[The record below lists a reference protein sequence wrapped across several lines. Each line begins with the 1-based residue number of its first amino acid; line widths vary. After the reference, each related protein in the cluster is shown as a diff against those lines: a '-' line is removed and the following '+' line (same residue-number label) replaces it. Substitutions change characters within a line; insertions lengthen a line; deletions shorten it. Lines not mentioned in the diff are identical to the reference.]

1 MQKKRNITTY
11 LSLANYVADKI
22 AIEIKKNYKQLNIKL
37 SKKNSLHQITTE
49 LDFKIEKV
57 AKKLIYSKFPDH
69 NIIGEEYGNINNNS
83 DFTWIIDPIDGTK
96 AFISGI
102 PVFTF
107 LLSLKYKNDY
117 LLGLVDQPILNERFW
132 NFNNK
137 AYLNNKVIK
146 VRKFINISSS
156 IVAITDPIMFK
167 NYSSLNNKLL
177 NKFNFIR
184 WGTDA
189 LGYMRCAEGI
199 IDAVI
204 ERDIKIWDIAA
215 IIPIIKASGGII
227 TTWDNKTPGTNDTVI
242 ACNDKKLHEMLI
254 DTLQNYL

>member
-1 MQKKRNITTY
+1 MQKKKIISTC
-11 LSLANYVADKI
+11 LSLANFVADRI
-22 AIEIKKNYKQLNIKL
+22 AFEIRKNYKQLNIKL
-37 SKKNSLHQITTE
+37 SNKSSPHQVVTD
-49 LDFKIEKV
+49 LDFKIEKI
-57 AKKLIYSKFPDH
+57 ARKLINSKFPDH
-69 NIIGEEYGNINNNS
+69 NIIGEELGKIDNNS

-96 AFISGI
+96 AFVSGI

-107 LLSLKYKNDY
+107 LLSLKYRNDY
-117 LLGLVDQPILNERFW
+117 VLGLVDQPILNERFW
-132 NFNNK
+132 NSNNK
-137 AYLNNKVIK
+137 AFLNNKEIS
-146 VRKFINISSS
+146 VRKYSSLSKS

-167 NYSSLNNKLL
+167 NYNLL
-177 NKFNFIR
+177 NKQLFKELNFIR

-215 IIPIIKASGGII
+215 IIPIIEAAGGII

-242 ACNDKKLHEMLI
+242 ACNSKKLHKILVN
-254 DTLQNYL
+254 TLQNCY

>member
-1 MQKKRNITTY
+1 MQKKKNILTF
-11 LSLANYVADKI
+11 LSLANYVADTI
-22 AIEIKKNYKQLNIKL
+22 AIELLKYYKFKNIKL
-37 SKKNSLHQITTE
+37 SKKLFEHQIVTD
-49 LDFKIEKV
+49 LDYKIEKI
-57 AKKLIYSKFPDH
+57 ARKLIKSQFPEH
-69 NIIGEEYGNINNNS
+69 NIIGEELKSINKKS

-107 LLSLKYKNDY
+107 LLSLKHRNDY

-132 NFNNK
+132 NHNNK

-146 VRKFINISSS
+146 VRKFNNISNTL
-156 IVAITDPIMFK
+156 VAITDPQMFK
-167 NYSSLNNKLL
+167 NYSSLNRKLF

-227 TTWDNKTPGTNDTVI
+227 TTWDNKLPGTNDTVI
-242 ACNDKKLHEMLI
+242 ACNDKKLHKMLVN
-254 DTLQNYL
+254 TLQNHL

>member
-1 MQKKRNITTY
+1 MQKKKIISPY
-11 LSLANYVADKI
+11 LSLANYVADTV

-37 SKKNSLHQITTE
+37 SKKNVPHQVVTD
-49 LDFKIEKV
+49 LDLRVEKI
-57 AKKLIYSKFPDH
+57 ASKLINLKFPDH
-69 NIIGEEYGNINNNS
+69 NIIGEEFGNIDQNS

-107 LLSLKYKNDY
+107 LLSLKYKNDF

-132 NFNNK
+132 NYKNK
-137 AYLNNKVIK
+137 AYLNNKEIK
-146 VRKFINISSS
+146 VRKFTSISSS
-156 IVAITDPIMFK
+156 LVAITDPIMFK
-167 NYSSLNNKLL
+167 NYSSLNEELL
-177 NKFNFIR
+177 KKFHFIR

-227 TTWDNKTPGTNDTVI
+227 TTWDNKTPGANDTII
-242 ACNDKKLHEMLI
+242 ACNDKKLHKILVN
-254 DTLQNYL
+254 TLQNYL

>member
-1 MQKKRNITTY
+1 MQKKKIISSY
-11 LSLANYVADKI
+11 LSLANYVADTI

-37 SKKNSLHQITTE
+37 SKKNSPYQVVTD
-49 LDFKIEKV
+49 LDFKVEKI
-57 AKKLIYSKFPDH
+57 ARKLINSKFPDH
-69 NIIGEEYGNINNNS
+69 NIIGEEFGNIDKNS

-107 LLSLKYKNDY
+107 LLSLKYRNDF

-132 NFNNK
+132 NYKNK
-137 AYLNNKVIK
+137 AYSNNKVIK
-146 VRKFINISSS
+146 VRKFTNISSS
-156 IVAITDPIMFK
+156 LVAITDPIMFK
-167 NYSSLNNKLL
+167 NYSSLKKELL
-177 NKFNFIR
+177 NKFHFIR

-227 TTWDNKTPGTNDTVI
+227 TTWDNKTPGSNDTVI
-242 ACNDKKLHEMLI
+242 ACNDKKLHKILVN
-254 DTLQNYL
+254 TLQNYL

>member
-1 MQKKRNITTY
+1 MQKKKNISTY
-11 LSLANYVADKI
+11 LSVANYVADKI
-22 AIEIKKNYKQLNIKL
+22 AIEIKKNYKQLNITL
-37 SKKNSLHQITTE
+37 SKKSSPYQVVTD
-49 LDFKIEKV
+49 LDLKVEKI
-57 AKKLIYSKFPDH
+57 ARKLISSKFPDH
-69 NIIGEEYGNINNNS
+69 NIIGEEFENIDKNS

-96 AFISGI
+96 AYISGI

-132 NFNNK
+132 NHNNK

-146 VRKFINISSS
+146 VKKFNNISNTL
-156 IVAITDPIMFK
+156 VAITDPKMFK
-167 NYSSLNNKLL
+167 NYSSLNKKLL

-204 ERDIKIWDIAA
+204 ERNIKIWDIAA

-227 TTWDNKTPGTNDTVI
+227 TTWDNKVPGTNDTVI
-242 ACNDKKLHEMLI
+242 ACNNKKLHKILVN
-254 DTLQNYL
+254 TLQNYL

>member
-1 MQKKRNITTY
+1 MQKKKIISSY
-11 LSLANYVADKI
+11 LSMANYVADTI
-22 AIEIKKNYKQLNIKL
+22 AIEIKKNYKQLNIKI
-37 SKKNSLHQITTE
+37 SKKNSSYQVVTD
-49 LDFKIEKV
+49 LDLKIEKI
-57 AKKLIYSKFPDH
+57 ARKLINSKFPDH
-69 NIIGEEYGNINNNS
+69 NIIGEEFENIDKNS

-107 LLSLKYKNDY
+107 LLSLKYKNDF
-117 LLGLVDQPILNERFW
+117 LFGLVDQPILNERFW
-132 NFNNK
+132 NYENK
-137 AYLNNKVIK
+137 AYLNNKEIK
-146 VRKFINISSS
+146 VRKFSSISSAL
-156 IVAITDPIMFK
+156 VAITDPIMFK
-167 NYSSLNNKLL
+167 NYNSLNKKLL
-177 NKFNFIR
+177 NKFNFVR

-227 TTWDNKTPGTNDTVI
+227 STWDNKTPGENDTII
-242 ACNDKKLHEMLI
+242 ACNDKKLHKILVN
-254 DTLQNYL
+254 TLQNYL

>member
-1 MQKKRNITTY
+1 MWSRIRSFFNPDIKSNGYQAY
-11 LSLANYVADKI
+11 QAELSMSNGGWFGSGLGNST
-22 AIEIKKNYKQLNIKL
+22 EKNHLL
-37 SKKNSLHQITTE
+37 PTPHT
-49 LDFKIEKV
+49 DFIF
-57 AKKLIYSKFPDH
+57 S
-69 NIIGEEYGNINNNS
+69 IIGEELGNIDQSS

-107 LLSLKYKNDY
+107 LLSLKYRNDF

-146 VRKFINISSS
+146 VRKFTSISSS
-156 IVAITDPIMFK
+156 LVAITDPIMFK
-167 NYSSLNNKLL
+167 NYSLLNKKLF

-199 IDAVI
+199 IDAVV

-227 TTWDNKTPGTNDTVI
+227 TTWDNKLPGTNDTVI
-242 ACNDKKLHEMLI
+242 ACNDKKLHKILVN
-254 DTLQNYL
+254 TLQNYL

>member
-1 MQKKRNITTY
+1 MKKKKIISSY
-11 LSLANYVADKI
+11 LSVANYVADRI
-22 AIEIKKNYKQLNIKL
+22 GIEIRKNYKQLNIKL
-37 SKKNSLHQITTE
+37 SKKNYSNQVVTD
-49 LDFKIEKV
+49 LDLKIEKI
-57 AKKLIYSKFPDH
+57 ARTLIKSKFPDH
-69 NIIGEEYGNINNNS
+69 NIIGEEFGELDKNS

-132 NFNNK
+132 NHKNK
-137 AYLNNKVIK
+137 AYLNNKEIK
-146 VRKFINISSS
+146 VSKFTTLSNSL
-156 IVAITDPIMFK
+156 VAITDPIMFK
-167 NYSSLNNKLL
+167 NYNLL
-177 NKFNFIR
+177 NKKIFKKFNFIR

-199 IDAVI
+199 VDAVI

-215 IIPIIKASGGII
+215 IIPIIRASGGII
-227 TTWDNKTPGTNDTVI
+227 TTWDNKTPGSNDTII
-242 ACNDKKLHEMLI
+242 ACNNEKLHKILVN
-254 DTLQNYL
+254 TLQIYL

>member
-1 MQKKRNITTY
+1 MQKKKIISTY
-11 LSLANYVADKI
+11 LSLANYVADTI
-22 AIEIKKNYKQLNIKL
+22 AIEIKKNYKRLTIKS
-37 SKKNSLHQITTE
+37 SKKTSQYQVVTD
-49 LDFKIEKV
+49 LDLKIEKI
-57 AKKLIYSKFPDH
+57 ARKLIHSKFPEH
-69 NIIGEEYGNINNNS
+69 SIIGEEFGNINKNS

-107 LLSLKYKNDY
+107 LLSLKYRNKY

-132 NFNNK
+132 NYDNK

-146 VRKFINISSS
+146 VRKFNNISST

-167 NYSSLNNKLL
+167 NYNSLNKKLFS
-177 NKFNFIR
+177 KFHFIR

-204 ERDIKIWDIAA
+204 ERNIKIWDIAA

-227 TTWDNKTPGTNDTVI
+227 TTWDNNPPGTNDTVI
-242 ACNDKKLHEMLI
+242 ACSDKKLHKILVN
-254 DTLQNYL
+254 TLQNYL